1 MDDVFIKVRKLI
13 FPADFYI
20 LDTQNNSTP
29 RTPNILLGRQFMKTT
44 KVIIDVDHEDSFSV
58 EFNTYRISFN
68 ISESMRYPMETFSLY
83 FLESIDFISVACDS
97 LFGNNFFENNS
108 VVACGPYVNT
118 LFDEYACIENNSNV
132 NLVDNNKE
140 KSFFE

>member
-44 KVIIDVDHEDSFSV
+44 KVIIDVDHEDSL
-58 EFNTYRISFN
+58 
-68 ISESMRYPMETFSLY
+68 SL
-83 FLESIDFISVACDS
+83 IHI
-97 LFGNNFFENNS
+97 
-108 VVACGPYVNT
+108 
-118 LFDEYACIENNSNV
+118 
-132 NLVDNNKE
+132 
-140 KSFFE
+140 